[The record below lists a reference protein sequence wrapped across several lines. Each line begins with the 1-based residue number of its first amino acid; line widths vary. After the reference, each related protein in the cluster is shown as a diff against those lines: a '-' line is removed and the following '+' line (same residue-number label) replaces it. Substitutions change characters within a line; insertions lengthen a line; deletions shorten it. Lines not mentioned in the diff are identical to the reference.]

1 MLKSVT
7 IEYTVFASQAS
18 ARLMQMPSLDQSQA
32 RAIGEHCQ
40 IDAAVEATM

>member
-18 ARLMQMPSLDQSQA
+18 ARLMHSLDQSQA